1 MPSVT
6 TWTRLETHC
15 RSGEMRASLE
25 ARVHDPLWLLARQW
39 QFGEFRGTDGGSP
52 VIARFRGEA
61 SRLDRYLP
69 GWPAGDAISAAREY
83 KSGEFPLEALVEREQ
98 VRGERGPTLRLAAE
112 AGLHF
117 LRLLKRQ
124 GANEA
129 TRTAFVK
136 GYPLRRPTEEP
147 LDGETLRFWNVMA
160 RRVPDGTALYAAM
173 RQASNPVDG
182 ALSGLPPELRIEQ
195 PAERTKVARAT
206 EEWLS
211 WYDELFSEPG
221 AERSA
226 WIPERMEYGFAVSA
240 RTAEGE
246 VVLTAREYAEGHLDW
261 HSFNFEAAAS
271 LGSSPESE
279 PEPITATSIPAPV
292 SFRGMPVTRWWEFED
307 AQIDLGA
314 VEAESEDLARLLL
327 VEFALIYGNDWF
339 VMPVELRVGSI
350 CRPRSLIVI
359 DTFGQRTLIRPYTEV
374 DGAGSPWRMFHV
386 SPDFFFL
393 PPSLAASLQSAPTE
407 EVLLMRDEMANMA
420 WAVERII
427 ESPAGRRLRRF
438 EAFQEE
444 QELRRRERERSG
456 TAEQP
461 AAGLSLVY
469 RLASNVPPHWIPL
482 LPERVDEGSI
492 RLRRGTMMQPDGSP
506 MPIRPKGRILEPNR
520 ALSLF
525 EEEVPRAGVRITR
538 AYQYARWIDGS
549 THLWVGRRKQPGRGE
564 GSSGLRFDVVEN
576 QTR

>member
-1 MPSVT
+1 
-6 TWTRLETHC
+6 
-15 RSGEMRASLE
+15 MRASLQ

-69 GWPAGDAISAAREY
+69 AVPAGDASSAAKEY
-83 KSGEFPLEALVEREQ
+83 KSEELPLEALVEREP
-98 VRGERGPTLRLAAE
+98 VRAEHGPTVRLAAE

-117 LRLLKRQ
+117 LRLLDRQ
-124 GANEA
+124 GAKEA

-136 GYPLRRPTEEP
+136 AYPLRRPAEEA
-147 LDGETLRFWNVMA
+147 LDGETLRFWNVMSQ
-160 RRVPDGTALYAAM
+160 RVPDSTDLYAAV
-173 RQASNPVDG
+173 RLERSPVDW
-182 ALSGLPPELRIEQ
+182 LPPELRMEQ
-195 PAERTKVARAT
+195 PAEVDKVARAT
-206 EEWLS
+206 EKWLT
-211 WYDELFSEPG
+211 WYDELFSETDN
-221 AERSA
+221 ELTA
-226 WIPERMEYGFAVSA
+226 WRPERMEYGFAVSTH
-240 RTAEGE
+240 TAEREE
-246 VVLTAREYAEGHLDW
+246 VVLTAREYAGGHLDW
-261 HSFNFEAAAS
+261 YSFDFDEGVS
-271 LGSSPESE
+271 LGSSSE
-279 PEPITATSIPAPV
+279 IELDSITATSIPAPI
-292 SFRGMPVTRWWEFED
+292 SFRGMPAARWWEFED

-314 VEAESEDLARLLL
+314 VEADPEDLARLLL

-339 VMPVELRVGSI
+339 VMPVELKVGSI
-350 CRPRSLIVI
+350 CRPRSLLVI
-359 DTFGQRTLIRPYTEV
+359 DTFGERTLIRPYTEV
-374 DGAGSPWRMFHV
+374 DGAAAPWRMFHV

-393 PPSLAASLQSAPTE
+393 PPSLAANLQSAPTE
-407 EVLLMRDEMANMA
+407 EVLLMRDEMSNMA

-525 EEEVPRAGVRITR
+525 EEEVSRAGVRITR

-549 THLWVGRRKQPGRGE
+549 THLWIARRKQLGRGE
-564 GSSGLRFDVVEN
+564 GSSGLRFDIVEPAEGSSS
-576 QTR
+576 TI